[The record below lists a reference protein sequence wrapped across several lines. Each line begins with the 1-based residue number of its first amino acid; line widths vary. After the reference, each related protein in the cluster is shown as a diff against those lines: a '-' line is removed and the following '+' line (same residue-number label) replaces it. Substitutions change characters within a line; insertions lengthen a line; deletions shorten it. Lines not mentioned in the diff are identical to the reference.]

1 MIESP
6 KERLVELI
14 SSLKFFRLE
23 PKQFNSLSEIR
34 LLNFSHCNLEGLPPG
49 IDEMVNLE
57 ELDLSGNRL
66 FNVDEIWHLKTLKK
80 VFLFANKI
88 AYISP
93 DVKKL
98 HLLEELNLGS
108 NDLSIIPEEIGLLQ
122 KLKLLSLSANNFKTI
137 PASIGTIKTLENLR
151 LSQIPELDMN
161 SVLEA
166 FSNYHKPIRLGNFGH
181 GSYPNEAFLQINVS
195 SIDALSEKIGIVSS
209 LMQLHFP
216 NSRITGI
223 PNSIGELSKLAI
235 INLKNNRITQL
246 PTTIGKLA
254 SLTILDLNG
263 NNLIELP
270 DSIGL
275 LSNLKQLWLYGNK
288 IHLLPSSI
296 CNLHA
301 LEVLDLSENGISEL
315 PENIGSLSNL
325 TELNLTGNKL
335 KRLPDSIK
343 YLTNLKKLWL
353 VNNDMPEIE
362 REKIKVLLPDCFI
375 LFEPPQLRDQR
386 VYRPPYNV
394 LKKGL
399 FVRYLEEKGCFEV
412 KDKTEK
418 IISVCL
424 RGKQRLYESAL
435 LKFKKDDPIYI
446 NYDTRTTQGRWLTD
460 TDFKLDHFLFAEK
473 LLLDKDEGK

>member
-34 LLNFSHCNLEGLPPG
+34 LLNFSHCNLEGLLPPG

-66 FNVDEIWHLKTLKK
+66 VNVDEIWHLKTLKK

-93 DVKKL
+93 DVKNL
-98 HLLEELNLGS
+98 RLLEELNLGS
-108 NDLSIIPEEIGLLQ
+108 NDLSVIPEEIGFLQ
-122 KLKLLSLSANNFKTI
+122 KLKLLSLFANNFKTI
-137 PASIGTIKTLENLR
+137 PASIGTIKTLEKLE
-151 LSQIPELDMN
+151 LSQIPALDIN
-161 SVLEA
+161 SVLDA

-181 GSYPNEAFLQINVS
+181 GNYPNEASLQINVS

-216 NSRITGI
+216 NSRITTV
-223 PNSIGELSKLAI
+223 PNSIGKLSGLTI
-235 INLKNNRITQL
+235 INLKNNHITQL

-275 LSNLKQLWLYGNK
+275 LSNLKQLWLYRNK
-288 IHLLPSSI
+288 IRLLPSSI
-296 CNLHA
+296 CHLHA
-301 LEVLDLSENGISEL
+301 LEVLDLSENGIAEL
-315 PENIGSLSNL
+315 PENIGCLHNL
-325 TELNLTGNKL
+325 AELNLTGNKL

-375 LFEPPQLRDQR
+375 LFEPPQLQDQR
-386 VYRPPYNV
+386 AHRPPYTV

-399 FVRYLEEKGCFEV
+399 FVKYLDEKGCFEV

-418 IISVCL
+418 IITVCL
-424 RGKQRLYESAL
+424 RGKQRLYEST

-446 NYDTRTTQGRWLTD
+446 NYDTRTTQGHWLTE